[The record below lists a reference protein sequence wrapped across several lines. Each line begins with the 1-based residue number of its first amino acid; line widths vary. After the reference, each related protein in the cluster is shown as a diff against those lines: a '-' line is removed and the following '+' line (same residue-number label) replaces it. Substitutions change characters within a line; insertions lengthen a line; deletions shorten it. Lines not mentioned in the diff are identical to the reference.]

1 MLRVSSAHAFMNK
14 VYIELWDVLCI
25 FSYSLLQTVIG
36 LHHAWPITA
45 VAAGVSSIDRDMLI
59 NEVAAAAFMLRQ
71 ACGAARVST
80 GPTVLITFYAGA
92 LACAAHF
99 KPYLTLHYTYRRA
112 AVLNALATSTLL
124 LHGHADPA
132 WLSVVRLVLFVSVTR
147 YDQAVLN
154 LDAWDTTAQKV
165 WLLIVPWYALI
176 LFSVYPFVYY
186 KNYQKKTPVSTQ
198 AKRKDPYYDA
208 II

>member
-1 MLRVSSAHAFMNK
+1 MLRVASARAFMNK

-25 FSYSLLQTVIG
+25 FSYSLLQSVVG
-36 LHHAWPITA
+36 VKHAWPITA

-71 ACGAARVST
+71 ACGAARVET
-80 GPTVLITFYAGA
+80 GPTVLITLYAGA
-92 LACAAHF
+92 LACVAHMQA
-99 KPYLTLHYTYRRA
+99 YLKLHYTYRRA

-124 LHGHADPA
+124 LHGESDPA
-132 WLSVVRLVLFVSVTR
+132 WLSVVRLVMFVSVTR
-147 YDQAVLN
+147 YDHAVLN

-165 WLLIVPWYALI
+165 WLLIVPWYALL
-176 LFSVYPFVYY
+176 LFVVYPFWYY
-186 KNYQKKTPVSTQ
+186 KKKKLPSALHT
-198 AKRKDPYYDA
+198 KRKDPYYDA